1 MNVMEMF
8 SLKGRVAIVTG
19 GAGKLGSQ
27 QCDALA
33 EAGAHVVV
41 ASRNLENCQ
50 RKAAALSASHA
61 EALAVRADVTEPDQ
75 VQAMTEAV
83 MDKFGRID
91 VLVNNAYSGA
101 GVGVTFEDLTLK
113 YWEAAAQG
121 ALHST
126 FLCSQSVSKVMKEQG
141 GGTIVNIASFF
152 GVISPDQRVYG
163 RSGINNPPEYGA
175 VKAGI
180 IQFTRWLATYLA
192 PDSIRV
198 NSIAPGGFYNNAFT
212 DRPDYEETFVP
223 GYNYRTPLGR
233 MGNDT
238 DLKGA
243 VVFLGSEASAWIT
256 GQNLVVDGGW
266 TAW

>member
-61 EALAVRADVTEPDQ
+61 EAFAVRADVTEPDQ
-75 VQAMTEAV
+75 VQAMTDAV

-152 GVISPDQRVYG
+152 WRDLPRPTGLRPEWYQQPARI
-163 RSGINNPPEYGA
+163 RSGQGGDHPVHALVGDLPR
-175 VKAGI
+175 
-180 IQFTRWLATYLA
+180 TR
-192 PDSIRV
+192 
-198 NSIAPGGFYNNAFT
+198 
-212 DRPDYEETFVP
+212 
-223 GYNYRTPLGR
+223 
-233 MGNDT
+233 
-238 DLKGA
+238 
-243 VVFLGSEASAWIT
+243 
-256 GQNLVVDGGW
+256 
-266 TAW
+266 